1 MDRQYIKMAIEN
13 IIFVSE
19 KPVSAQ
25 KLCQVFSD
33 SCNKEIQELLNELVN
48 EWDSLGRGFK
58 LHEVAG
64 GYQFRTS
71 PQYSDFIGKFK
82 QLKPFRLSRAALE
95 VLSIIAY
102 KQPITRIEIDEIRGV
117 DSSGVVALLLEKRL
131 INIKGRMD
139 VIGRPFIYATTNE
152 FLETFGLNSLRDL
165 PTLKELEEIEKSL
178 QVYSDGINQ
187 G

>member
-1 MDRQYIKMAIEN
+1 MDRHYIKKAIEN

-33 SCNKEIQELLNELVN
+33 FSSKEIQELLSELVN
-48 EWDSLGRGFK
+48 DWGRFDRGFR
-58 LHEVAG
+58 LHEIAG

-71 PQYSDFIGKFK
+71 PQYSDYISKFK

-102 KQPITRIEIDEIRGV
+102 RQPITRIEIDQIRGV
-117 DSSGVVALLLEKRL
+117 DSSGVIALLLDKRL
-131 INIKGRMD
+131 IEIKGRMD
-139 VIGRPFIYATTNE
+139 VIGRPFIYVTTSE
-152 FLETFGLNSLRDL
+152 FMETFGLKSLKDL

-178 QVYSDGINQ
+178 QISSDGLDQ
-187 G
+187 